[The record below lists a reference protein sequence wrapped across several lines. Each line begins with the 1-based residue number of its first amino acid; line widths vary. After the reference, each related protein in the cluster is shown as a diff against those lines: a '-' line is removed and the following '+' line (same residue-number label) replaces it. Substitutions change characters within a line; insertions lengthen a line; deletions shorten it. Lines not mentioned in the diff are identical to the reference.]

1 LHPFSPKKRNAP
13 LTGLIV
19 GPVAGA
25 LHGADLSFY
34 VGFLVAALV
43 YSALSRF
50 GALREAGRA
59 A

>member
-1 LHPFSPKKRNAP
+1 MN
-13 LTGLIV
+13 TGLIV